1 MDLFGPARTLSLGG
15 KQYDLI
21 IIDDYS
27 SFEWTLFLA
36 HKDETFPAFIKL
48 FKKISN
54 EQNSILFSIRRDH
67 GSEFDNNHFK
77 NFCNEY
83 GIDPNFSAPR
93 ILQ

>member
-36 HKDETFPAFIKL
+36 HKDDMFHIFFKFFFKHFITF
-48 FKKISN
+48 
-54 EQNSILFSIRRDH
+54 
-67 GSEFDNNHFK
+67 
-77 NFCNEY
+77 
-83 GIDPNFSAPR
+83 
-93 ILQ
+93 